1 MTDQPVLLHRD
12 GAVAVVTLNR
22 PEAGNTVN
30 MPLAQALEQAVD
42 EALADPALRCVVL
55 TGAGKLFCGGGDI
68 AGFAQAPDASAYLFD
83 LAGTLHRSV
92 SRLVH
97 GAKPVITLVNGP
109 AAGAGLSLA
118 LLGDVV
124 LSSASAH
131 FTAAYGFVGL
141 TPDGGMSWL
150 LPRLVGLRRAQEI
163 ILTNRRIGAQEAQAI
178 GLVTR
183 VVENEALLEEG
194 MALARTLAAGPIA
207 ALGGARA
214 LLAAGFQQDL
224 DSHLALE
231 AARIAQ
237 AGATAEAR
245 EGIAAFVER
254 RKPDFTERKPS

>member
-1 MTDQPVLLHRD
+1 
-12 GAVAVVTLNR
+12 
-22 PEAGNTVN
+22 
-30 MPLAQALEQAVD
+30 
-42 EALADPALRCVVL
+42 
-55 TGAGKLFCGGGDI
+55 
-68 AGFAQAPDASAYLFD
+68 
-83 LAGTLHRSV
+83 
-92 SRLVH
+92 
-97 GAKPVITLVNGP
+97 
-109 AAGAGLSLA
+109 
-118 LLGDVV
+118 VV

-163 ILTNRRIGAQEAQAI
+163 ILTNHRIGAQEAQAI

-183 VVENEALLEEG
+183 VVENEGLLEEG
-194 MALARTLAAGPIA
+194 MALAHTLAAGPTA